1 MHFEQIQ
8 KKKKQ
13 IKLGMR
19 AIMFRE
25 LTPRELQIY
34 RTGFKNGYRLA
45 ETHLDYKSQALIER
59 YKMKEDRDR
68 IKKETEYHPP
78 VGYEIFNK
86 ILNTVS
92 KHFNV
97 STTDIMSKRRLQYMV
112 KPRSVIINYILE
124 HYQISTPKLGEFFS
138 FDHSTII
145 HYRRQKV
152 RQIGMWKPL
161 EFIWKDYEI
170 VKKELAK
177 TSVSSNLTSD

>member
-8 KKKKQ
+8 KKKRQ

-25 LTPRELQIY
+25 LSPRELQIY
-34 RTGFKNGYRLA
+34 RTGFKKGYRLA
-45 ETHLDYKSQALIER
+45 ETHLVYKSQALIDK
-59 YKMKEDRDR
+59 YKMKEDRER

-86 ILNTVS
+86 ILATVS

-97 STTDIMSKRRLQYMV
+97 AADDIMSRRRLNYMV
-112 KPRSVIINYILE
+112 KPRAVIINYILE
-124 HYQISTPKLGEFFS
+124 HYQISTPKLGNFFNY
-138 FDHSTII
+138 DHSTII

-152 RQIGMWKPL
+152 RQTGMWKPL

-177 TSVSSNLTSD
+177 SSHS

>member
-1 MHFEQIQ
+1 MHFETIQ
-8 KKKKQ
+8 KKKHQ

-45 ETHLDYKSQALIER
+45 ETHLIYKSQALADKYR
-59 YKMKEDRDR
+59 MKEDRDR
-68 IKKETEYHPP
+68 IKKEVEYKHP
-78 VGYEIFNK
+78 VGYETFNK
-86 ILNTVS
+86 ILATVS

-97 STTDIMSKRRLQYMV
+97 SADDIMSRRRLNYMI
-112 KPRSVIINYILE
+112 KPRAVIINYILE
-124 HYQISTPKLGEFFS
+124 HFQISTPKLGNFFNY
-138 FDHSTII
+138 DHSTII

-152 RQIGMWKPL
+152 RQAGVWKPL

-170 VKKELAK
+170 IKKELAK
-177 TSVSSNLTSD
+177 SQ

>member
-13 IKLGMR
+13 IKLGMK

-25 LTPRELQIY
+25 LSTRELQIY

-45 ETHLDYKSQALIER
+45 ETHLVYKSQALIDK

-68 IKKETEYHPP
+68 IKKEVEYKHP
-78 VGYEIFNK
+78 VGYETFNK
-86 ILNTVS
+86 ILATVS

-97 STTDIMSKRRLQYMV
+97 SANLIMSRRRLNYMV

-124 HYQISTPKLGEFFS
+124 HYKISTPKLGDFFS

-145 HYRRQKV
+145 HHRRQKV
-152 RQIGMWKPL
+152 RQTGMWKPL

-177 TSVSSNLTSD
+177 SSHS